1 MELKSIIRNVLIRIP
16 GAWNLR
22 LTLSAF
28 RAPLK
33 IILNSRIKMQKLKER
48 YSGKRCFI
56 IGNGPSL
63 TAEDLDKLK
72 NEYTF
77 AANKI
82 YNIFPQTNW
91 RPTFYCIQDEYALG
105 EIKSEDI
112 INTTKQCR
120 ATFIRMHSYHI
131 IKERINDYHNIV
143 FVPITSVRIN
153 NGEMGFG
160 DKGNVIY
167 DGNTVTYMSMQI
179 AAYMGFKEIYLIGMD
194 HNLPYYKTDDGKLE
208 INDLSIAAH
217 FYEGAEN
224 NIGEEAWRWRTTR
237 PHVTTAAYQ
246 AAEDYSRQNGFRIYN
261 ATRGGK
267 LEVFERVNLDEIL

>member
-1 MELKSIIRNVLIRIP
+1 MKIKSMIRNVLKRIP

-22 LTLSAF
+22 MMLSAF

-33 IILNSRIKMQKLKER
+33 IILNSRKSMQKLKDC

-63 TAEDLDKLK
+63 TAEDLEKLK
-72 NEYTF
+72 TEYTF

-82 YNIFPQTNW
+82 YSIFPKTKW
-91 RPTFYCIQDEYALG
+91 RPTFYCIQDEYVLR
-105 EIKSEDI
+105 EMDTEDI
-112 INTTKQCR
+112 IETSKQCR

-131 IKERINDYHNIV
+131 IKKRMSEYCNIV
-143 FVPITSVRIN
+143 FVPISSVRPK
-153 NGEMGFG
+153 NGETGFSERG
-160 DKGNVIY
+160 TVIY

-179 AAYMGFKEIYLIGMD
+179 AACMGFSEIYLVGVD
-194 HNLPYYKTDDGKLE
+194 HNFPYHKTDDGKLE
-208 INDLSIAAH
+208 INDLSVASH
-217 FYEGAEN
+217 FYDGAEN
-224 NIGEEAWRWRTTR
+224 NIGKEAWRWRTTF
-237 PHVTTAAYQ
+237 PHVTTSAYQ